1 MLSNSIMMK
10 FFGLALI
17 NNVIAQDMVGGTRD
31 ANNCLI
37 GAGYTWCESS
47 NECIRSWITPCSDN
61 FNGCDDCLRK
71 QQKGQ
76 NIACPEDCSYIA
88 VDPVPVPTPERV
100 NPSCDSMPCQN
111 GGICQVIGSSSYTC
125 LCQTGFMGV
134 DCQTSTTSPWSAP
147 SPNPRSPCSDVMCM
161 MYCPTGNQVD
171 SNGCQLCECNELPVA
186 VDPLTV
192 DQPVNDCP
200 LIQPSCQGHMY
211 VCPKLTEITRCN
223 QGGIKGYTTYQLS
236 LVVQPNMNVKNI
248 YAMYGDSN
256 NMNNMHIPEAY
267 QSPVN
272 KGQNIGGVSEYMVS
286 IFPETNYDSWL
297 TIGIT
302 NGDPTNL
309 ISAVGIDFNSWSE
322 SNAMDIDNG
331 AVFIMDPSSTDL
343 SEQGTEII
351 IAQLTVPT
359 QSTSTAVINVQ
370 GKTENYNNDID
381 TKSWTENNIHF
392 PLIPPQNID
401 PNTIPSTCVSWFD
414 GCNTCRVSNG
424 QLGGCTRMM
433 CFREDEPRCLQYATS
448 GH

>member
-10 FFGLALI
+10 FFYGLAII
-17 NNVIAQDMVGGTRD
+17 NNVIAQDMTMVGGTRD

-37 GAGYTWCESS
+37 GAGYTWCESR
-47 NECIRSWITPCSDN
+47 NECIRSWITPCEDN

-88 VDPVPVPTPERV
+88 VDPMPVPIYEP
-100 NPSCDSMPCQN
+100 MPMPPPMPPPT
-111 GGICQVIGSSSYTC
+111 I
-125 LCQTGFMGV
+125 
-134 DCQTSTTSPWSAP
+134 SPPTACP
-147 SPNPRSPCSDVMCM
+147 DVMCM
-161 MYCPTGNQVD
+161 MYCPTGHQID
-171 SNGCQLCECNELPVA
+171 ANGCQLCDCNELPVSPP
-186 VDPLTV
+186 VTDDTLTV
-192 DQPVNDCP
+192 VPPVDDCP
-200 LIQPSCQGHMY
+200 LIQPSCEGHTY
-211 VCPKLTEITRCN
+211 VCPKLTEITHCN
-223 QGGIKGYTTYQLS
+223 QGGIDGHTTYQLS
-236 LVVQPNMNVKNI
+236 LVVQPNMNIKNI
-248 YAMYGDSN
+248 YAIYGDSDN
-256 NMNNMHIPEAY
+256 KLMMHIPPAY

-272 KGQNIGGVSEYMVS
+272 KGQNIGGVSEYMSS
-286 IFPETNYDSWL
+286 IFSETNYDSWL
-297 TIGIT
+297 TIGLT
-302 NGDPTNL
+302 NGDPNNL

-331 AVFIMDPSSTDL
+331 AVFVMDPSSTDL

-351 IAQLTVPT
+351 IAQLTVET
-359 QSTSTAVINVQ
+359 QTTATAVVNVQ
-370 GKTENYNNDID
+370 GKTENYNNNIN
-381 TKSWTENNIHF
+381 TKSWSENNIHF

-414 GCNTCRVSNG
+414 GCNTCRVNNG

>member
-10 FFGLALI
+10 FFYGLAII

-37 GAGYTWCESS
+37 GAGYTWCESR
-47 NECIRSWITPCSDN
+47 NECLRSWITPCEDN

-76 NIACPEDCSYIA
+76 NIACPEGCSYIA
-88 VDPVPVPTPERV
+88 VDPLPVPIYEPMPPPMPPMPPTPTAC
-100 NPSCDSMPCQN
+100 P
-111 GGICQVIGSSSYTC
+111 
-125 LCQTGFMGV
+125 
-134 DCQTSTTSPWSAP
+134 
-147 SPNPRSPCSDVMCM
+147 DVMCM
-161 MYCPTGNQVD
+161 MYCPTGHQID
-171 SNGCQLCECNELPVA
+171 ANGCQLCDCNELPVA

-192 DQPVNDCP
+192 DQPVDDCP
-200 LIQPSCQGHMY
+200 LIQPSCQGHRY

-297 TIGIT
+297 TIGLT

-331 AVFIMDPSSTDL
+331 AVFVMDPSSTDL

-370 GKTENYNNDID
+370 GKTENYNNDVS

-401 PNTIPSTCVSWFD
+401 PNTIPSTCVSWYD
-414 GCNTCRVSNG
+414 GCNTCRANNG

>member
-1 MLSNSIMMK
+1 MMK
-10 FFGLALI
+10 FFYGLAII
-17 NNVIAQDMVGGTRD
+17 NNVIAQDMTMVGGTRD

-47 NECIRSWITPCSDN
+47 QECLRSWITPCEDN

-88 VDPVPVPTPERV
+88 VDPLPVPIYEP
-100 NPSCDSMPCQN
+100 MPPPMPPMPP
-111 GGICQVIGSSSYTC
+111 V
-125 LCQTGFMGV
+125 
-134 DCQTSTTSPWSAP
+134 TTACP
-147 SPNPRSPCSDVMCM
+147 DVMCM
-161 MYCPTGNQVD
+161 MYCPAGHQID
-171 SNGCQLCECNELPVA
+171 ANGCQLCDCNELPVA
-186 VDPLTV
+186 PPAPVEPVDVEPPV
-192 DQPVNDCP
+192 DDCP

-223 QGGIKGYTTYQLS
+223 QGGITGHTTYQLS

-248 YAMYGDSN
+248 YAIYGDSN
-256 NMNNMHIPEAY
+256 NKNMMHIPEAY
-267 QSPVN
+267 QSSVN

-331 AVFIMDPSSTDL
+331 AVFVMDPSSTDL

-359 QSTSTAVINVQ
+359 QSTATAVINVQ
-370 GKTENYNNDID
+370 GKTENYNNDVS
-381 TKSWTENNIHF
+381 TKSWSENNIHF
-392 PLIPPQNID
+392 PLIPPQSID
-401 PNTIPSTCVSWFD
+401 PNTIPSTCVSWYD
-414 GCNTCRVSNG
+414 GCNTCRANNG
-424 QLGGCTRMM
+424 QLGSCSRMM

>member
-88 VDPVPVPTPERV
+88 VDPLPVPIYEPMPPPV
-100 NPSCDSMPCQN
+100 PMPPIPSMPPTPTAC
-111 GGICQVIGSSSYTC
+111 
-125 LCQTGFMGV
+125 
-134 DCQTSTTSPWSAP
+134 P
-147 SPNPRSPCSDVMCM
+147 DVMCM

-236 LVVQPNMNVKNI
+236 LIVQPNMNVKNI

-256 NMNNMHIPEAY
+256 NMNIMHIPEAY
-267 QSPVN
+267 QSSVN

-331 AVFIMDPSSTDL
+331 AVFVMDPSSTDL

-370 GKTENYNNDID
+370 GKTENYNNDVS

-401 PNTIPSTCVSWFD
+401 PNTIPSTCVSWYD
-414 GCNTCRVSNG
+414 GCNTCRANNG
-424 QLGGCTRMM
+424 LLGSCSRMM